1 VKPIHWIILIAIFLA
16 VASCE
21 EEPELSSKE
30 IASTCSFIKSALRED
45 QRIISEQNQGAA
57 ELNKRIAA
65 DDPAYAEALGEY
77 PSLRLGILLGD
88 NWEQHALRMVS
99 MYSKA
104 SKMLPE
110 GNEFGETLK
119 DSSLVWYKRLVL
131 KQTSPG
137 QTKGRLSMEQIELD
151 TREGN
156 VNRPII
162 RETCDISS
170 VMLP

>member
-1 VKPIHWIILIAIFLA
+1 MKPIHWIILIAIIFA

-21 EEPELSSKE
+21 EEPELTSQE
-30 IASTCSFIKSALRED
+30 IASTCSFIKSALRYD
-45 QRIISEQNQGAA
+45 QDIISGQNQGAA

-65 DDPAYAEALGEY
+65 EDPAYAEALGEY
-77 PSLRLGILLGD
+77 PSLRSGILLGD

-110 GNEFGETLK
+110 GSEFSEKLK
-119 DSSLVWYKRLVL
+119 DSSLAWYKRLVL
-131 KQTSPG
+131 KQTPPG

-162 RETCDISS
+162 RDTCGIQE

>member
-1 VKPIHWIILIAIFLA
+1 VKPIHWAILIAIVIA

-21 EEPELSSKE
+21 EEPELSSQE
-30 IASTCSFIKSALRED
+30 VASTCSFIKSAIRDD
-45 QRIISEQNQGAA
+45 QEIIARQNQGVA

-65 DDPAYAEALGEY
+65 EDPAYAEALGEY
-77 PSLRLGILLGD
+77 PSLRLGITLGD

-99 MYSKA
+99 MYIKA

-110 GNEFGETLK
+110 GSEFSETLK
-119 DSSLVWYKRLVL
+119 DSSLIWYKRLVL
-131 KQTSPG
+131 KQTPPG
-137 QTKGRLSMEQIELD
+137 QTKGSLSMEQIELD

-156 VNRPII
+156 VNRPIV
-162 RETCDISS
+162 RETCDIPR